1 MNTKRVYRLPFYLLI
16 IALFLSSCRMG
27 NRGNGGP
34 ENPPPAETQPTVAAP
49 SSTVGGD
56 AAFSFQTGRNDKTI
70 NIDGDQR
77 EFIVYVPS
85 GYNPNTPT
93 PLLFMFHGSNQSGN
107 IMFENTDWVNKAEKE
122 TIIVIFPTGWEYPL
136 VSEPG
141 LHEKWDSENLKK
153 EIVPGAEIK
162 DDVKFTRTLLD
173 LAKSNFNIDNKRIFA
188 SGFSNGGGFVL
199 TRLITEMHD
208 DFTAFA
214 VSGTGLFGS
223 GEGNGTILQEGFI
236 PVNTSLYAI
245 IGTQDEKVS
254 LGTGRER
261 PFPIQPDDIFNDP
274 VFHQMMV
281 NTTALLGLSM
291 DYSVETDSPSTIF
304 TFRNSTSGAKNEFIF
319 RMVKGLFHEY
329 PAGDNNAPGVNASDL
344 FWDFFLS
351 HVEQ

>member
-1 MNTKRVYRLPFYLLI
+1 MNAKQVYRLPFYLLV
-16 IALFLSSCRMG
+16 IALSLSSCRLL
-27 NRGNGGP
+27 NRGDGAQ

-49 SSTVGGD
+49 SSTVEVD
-56 AAFSFQTGRNDKTI
+56 ALSFQTGRNDYTVTV
-70 NIDGDQR
+70 DDAPR
-77 EFIVYVPS
+77 EFIVYVPA
-85 GYNPNTPT
+85 GYDASQPT
-93 PLLFMFHGSNQSGN
+93 PVVFMFHGSNQSGN
-107 IMFENTDWVNKAEKE
+107 SMYENTDWVNKAEEE

-141 LHEKWDSENLKK
+141 LHEKWDSENLER
-153 EIVPGAEIK
+153 EIVPGTEIK
-162 DDVKFTRTLLD
+162 DDVKFTRTMLD

-199 TRLITEMHD
+199 TRLISEMQD
-208 DFTAFA
+208 VFTAYA
-214 VSGTGLFGS
+214 VSGTGLFGN
-223 GEGNGTILQEGFI
+223 GEEGVI
-236 PVNTSLYAI
+236 PVDTSLYVI

-254 LGTGRER
+254 LGTGHER
-261 PFPIQPDDIFNDP
+261 PFPIQPKDILNDTI
-274 VFHQMMV
+274 FHQMMV
-281 NTTALLGLSM
+281 NTTTLLGLSM

-351 HVEQ
+351 HAEQ